1 MKIGEL
7 SERTGVPTKTIRYY
21 EDIGLLPAPNREF
34 NGYRSYGEEGIQR
47 LQFVQHARAAGLTLR
62 EIGQVL
68 EIRSQGRAPCV
79 HVRDLLRYH
88 LEQIEVQVAE
98 LKAAKRELE
107 RLAIRAAATDPANC
121 QEGDICTILVQNNRV
136 EA

>member
-7 SERTGVPTKTIRYY
+7 SERTSVSAKTIRYY
-21 EDIGLLPAPNREF
+21 EDIGVLPAPDRDF

-47 LQFVQHARAAGLTLR
+47 LEFVQHARAAGLTLR

-79 HVRDLLRYH
+79 HVRDLLHHH
-88 LEQIEVQVAE
+88 LAQIEVQVAQ
-98 LKAAKRELE
+98 LMAAKRELE
-107 RLAIRAAATDPANC
+107 RLAIRAATTDPESC
-121 QEGDICTILVQNNRV
+121 PEGVICSILVQDD
-136 EA
+136 

>member
-7 SERTGVPTKTIRYY
+7 SERAGVSAKTIRYY
-21 EDIGLLPAPNREF
+21 EDIGVLPVPKREF
-34 NGYRSYGEEGIQR
+34 NGYRWYGEEGIQR

-98 LKAAKRELE
+98 LKAAKRELK
-107 RLAIRAAATDPANC
+107 RLAIRAAATDPEAC
-121 QEGDICTILVQNNRV
+121 QEGVICSILVQDD
-136 EA
+136 